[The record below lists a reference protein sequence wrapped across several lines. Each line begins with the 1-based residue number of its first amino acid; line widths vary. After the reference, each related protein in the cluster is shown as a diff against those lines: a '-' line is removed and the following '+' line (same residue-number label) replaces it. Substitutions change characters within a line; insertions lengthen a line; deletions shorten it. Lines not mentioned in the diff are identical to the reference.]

1 MHTLFSSVLVI
12 VLRAG
17 NEGAWGVRLEGV
29 KANMPSGEHDTVRPW
44 VLQVCHGYDGPFVDC
59 VRQYATLFSGSRYRV
74 CTVYLT
80 GAPDD
85 EITRGSA
92 SDEVIFLG
100 YKSKA
105 VRGLKLEAI
114 RRLRKIA
121 QGRDF
126 ELCIAHRFK
135 PIYLCLLAT
144 RLPVVGV
151 HHAFGV
157 YRRPMRRWLINRFR
171 SRLLLLGVSD
181 AVRDEIRASLPA
193 WNSACIETFYNH
205 LDVEAVRSELVSRD
219 EARSYLRLPKEAWV
233 IGNVGRLHP
242 DKDQRTLIQ
251 GFAEAL
257 PVLPA
262 GSLLAIGGQGRL
274 EDELKELVKKLG
286 LGGRVYFLGQVKDAR
301 RYFQAFDVFALTSDR
316 EPFGMVLLEAMAAG
330 VPVLSSDSG
339 GAPEIVSGVG
349 SLFPRHDSKALAD
362 CLLRLSQAAELEM
375 VSVRQA
381 MRDRLNTQFSDDV
394 SRPLFFAL
402 LRSLGAKIGVA

>member
-1 MHTLFSSVLVI
+1 M
-12 VLRAG
+12 
-17 NEGAWGVRLEGV
+17 
-29 KANMPSGEHDTVRPW
+29 
-44 VLQVCHGYDGPFVDC
+44 
-59 VRQYATLFSGSRYRV
+59 

-85 EITRGSA
+85 EVARGSA

-157 YRRPMRRWLINRFR
+157 YRRPMRRWFINRFR

-193 WNSACIETFYNH
+193 WNPACIETFYNH
-205 LDVEAVRSELVSRD
+205 LDVDAARSELVSRD

-251 GFAEAL
+251 GFADAL
-257 PVLPA
+257 PMLRA
-262 GSLLAIGGQGRL
+262 DCLLAIGGQGRL

-286 LGGRVYFLGQVKDAR
+286 LDDRVCFLGQVKDAR
-301 RYFQAFDVFALTSDR
+301 RYFRAFDVFALTSVR
-316 EPFGMVLLEAMAAG
+316 EPFGMVLLEAMAAN
-330 VPVLSSDSG
+330 VPIISSESG
-339 GAPEIVSGVG
+339 GAPEVVSEVG
-349 SLFPRHDSKALAD
+349 ALFPLGDTGALAE
-362 CLLRLSQAAELEM
+362 CLRAMSQATELEVAGM
-375 VSVRQA
+375 RHA
-381 MRDRLNTQFSDDV
+381 MQHRLVAQFSDDA

-402 LRSLGAKIGVA
+402 LRASGLTSQHRCFGALVL